1 METVEPMQNINVKMF
16 DLKKNAMAVVNPMN
30 LIEEILLF
38 EFIELE
44 QVATQGEIANAKDGQ
59 IFTLEHLSFEQNDD
73 DRIYHTYIEG
83 EKVAITINNDYLKI
97 EATLGEKHSEKVVSI
112 AKLIDETVYIGDLF
126 FGLLELV
133 EIKLK

>member
-16 DLKKNAMAVVNPMN
+16 DLKKNAMAVVHPMN

-38 EFIELE
+38 ELLELE
-44 QVATQGEIANAKDGQ
+44 QVATQGEIANAKEGQ
-59 IFTLEHLSFEQNDD
+59 IFTLEHLSFEQNGD

-83 EKVAITINNDYLKI
+83 EKVTITINNDYLKI
-97 EATLGEKHSEKVVSI
+97 EATDGEKHSEKVVSI

-133 EIKLK
+133 GIKLK